1 MAKKLISRIAY
12 IDITKGVAMILVV
25 MHHCGM
31 VRDWGMEIITMIDVP
46 LFFLCSGFLA
56 YKTNYNYR
64 NEILKKAQGL
74 LLPFVLALLLISVIR
89 YENPLLIFLH
99 DITKSGYWFFEALF
113 IVFLIWYCISAL
125 FKTLSLQIVAII
137 GIELILLIAA
147 KYSGDTVNN
156 ILILPSIARYFPC
169 FAVGIALRKFGS
181 KIVINK
187 WVGLI
192 LLIIGIIGF
201 SGSIIVNT
209 EVQFFICILAYSCW
223 ALLFFQFIQSI
234 ERSLP
239 SMISNLLTTIGKHS
253 LTIYLIHFFLI
264 PPAPLFVENS
274 FVLNFCYSLI
284 MAITISF
291 ISIIIGRF
299 LIVTTPLNKVL
310 R

>member
-1 MAKKLISRIAY
+1 MAKKVTSRIAY
-12 IDITKGVAMILVV
+12 IDITKGVAMLLVV

-56 YKTNYNYR
+56 YKSNYNYQK
-64 NEILKKAQGL
+64 EILNKAQGL
-74 LLPFVLALLLISVIR
+74 LLPFALALLFISVIR
-89 YENPLLIFLH
+89 HENPLMIFLN

-113 IVFLIWYCISAL
+113 IVFVIWYGITAL
-125 FKTLSLQIVAII
+125 FKTPSLQIIAII
-137 GIELILLIAA
+137 CIELILLITA
-147 KYSGDTVNN
+147 KYSGDVINN

-169 FAVGIALRKFGS
+169 FAIGIAFRKNGG
-181 KIVINK
+181 KIVSNR
-187 WVGLI
+187 WVGLV

-201 SGSIIVNT
+201 SGSIIPNA
-209 EVQFFICILAYSCW
+209 ELQLLICILAYSCW

-234 ERSLP
+234 ESSLP
-239 SMISNLLTTIGKHS
+239 SLISNMFTIIGKHS

-274 FVLNFCYSLI
+274 FILNFCYSLI

-291 ISIIIGRF
+291 ISLILGRF
-299 LIVTTPLNKVL
+299 LAVTTPLNKVL